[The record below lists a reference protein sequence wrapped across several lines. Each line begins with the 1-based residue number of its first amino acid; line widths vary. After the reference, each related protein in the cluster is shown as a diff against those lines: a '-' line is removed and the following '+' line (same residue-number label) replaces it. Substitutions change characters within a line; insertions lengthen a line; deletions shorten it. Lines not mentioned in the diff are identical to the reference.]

1 MTYEPEDLAVD
12 SNFDVF
18 VDETGDLATVS
29 GKGQL
34 QQSVALDIADVTDI
48 FVGES
53 LTAANLG
60 IIEERIKRSLN
71 RDEQVG
77 RIVSV
82 TVDEYNRD
90 TNTVVVDVVTADN
103 RTFILEVDT

>member
-18 VDETGDLATVS
+18 VDDTGDLATVS
-29 GKGQL
+29 GKDQL

-90 TNTVVVDVVTADN
+90 TNTVIVDVVTADN